1 MKLNILVTG
10 ATGFVGSS
18 LAKSLAGHNLFLLT
32 HTEAADKNLSAAW
45 VTQDLTKPL
54 RLAEL
59 PKELDIII
67 HEAAK
72 VGRDVAEGDD
82 EAWRVNIEATRQL
95 LEYGKKARITKFI
108 YASTSAVYG
117 YNQNPSTEETSPYP
131 LNYYAKTKLEA
142 EKIVKKYSSYFETL
156 IFRYFY
162 PYGPGQRRGLQKIIS
177 RVLLK
182 EPVIIYNQG
191 ENPKTNP
198 IYIDDLVRLTIK
210 SFGLKGSHVINMGG
224 PEIASIKEIT
234 EIAAGL
240 LGKKPVYDFREDK
253 SVSNEIG
260 DISRM
265 KELLGTPE
273 THLKEGLRMVLLEN
287 TQGKFKS

>member
-1 MKLNILVTG
+1 MKLNILITG
-10 ATGFVGSS
+10 AGGFVGSS
-18 LAKSLAGHNLFLLT
+18 IAKALAGHNLFLLT
-32 HTEAADKNLSAAW
+32 HTEVVDKNVSADW
-45 VTQDLTKPL
+45 IVQDLTKPL

-72 VGRDVAEGDD
+72 VGRDVPEGDE

-95 LEYGKKARITKFI
+95 LEYGKKARITQFI
-108 YASTSAVYG
+108 FASTSAVYG
-117 YNQNPSTEETSPYP
+117 YRKDPSTEETQPNP
-131 LNYYAKTKLEA
+131 ANYYAKTKLEA
-142 EKIVKKYSSYFETL
+142 EKIVKKYGSYFDTL

-182 EPVIIYNQG
+182 EPVIIYNRG

-198 IYIDDLVRLTIK
+198 IYIDDLARLTIK

-224 PEIASIKEIT
+224 PEIASIKEIA

-240 LGKKPVYDFREDK
+240 LGKKPAFDFREDK
-253 SVSNEIG
+253 SITNEIG
-260 DISRM
+260 NISKMTR
-265 KELLGTPE
+265 LLGQPKIG
-273 THLKEGLRMVLLEN
+273 LKEGIAKLA
-287 TQGKFKS
+287 QAFQ